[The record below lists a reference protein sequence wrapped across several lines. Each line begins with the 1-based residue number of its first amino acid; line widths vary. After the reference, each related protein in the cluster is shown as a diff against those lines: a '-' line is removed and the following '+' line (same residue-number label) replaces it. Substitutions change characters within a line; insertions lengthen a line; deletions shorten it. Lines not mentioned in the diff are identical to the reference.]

1 MSLKKITSLSMLLS
15 MIAMTYTGIILFI
28 SPHGRIANWANW
40 KILGLSKEQ
49 YASIH
54 STFMLI
60 FILAAILHVYYNW
73 KPITSYL
80 KNKSKELVFF
90 TKEMLVASFLFILF
104 LVGTIYEISP
114 FSNFINFGDEFKSSW
129 EKDYGTAPYSQAELS
144 SIKSF
149 SKKLSYNLEKVKEV
163 LNTNN
168 IVFKVD
174 QSLSFVAKSNEVSP
188 NFVYNLLK
196 LKLEKEGSKSVVL
209 TGLGRKTIE
218 EVALTLKLSNDE
230 FINRLKEIG
239 LNVKLND
246 KFKKVCEDNDLSPR
260 EVLKQLGFK
269 N

>member
-129 EKDYGTAPYSQAELS
+129 EKDYGTAPYSKAELS

-149 SKKLSYNLEKVKEV
+149 SKKLSYDLEKVRGTKY
-163 LNTNN
+163 
-168 IVFKVD
+168 K
-174 QSLSFVAKSNEVSP
+174 
-188 NFVYNLLK
+188 
-196 LKLEKEGSKSVVL
+196 
-209 TGLGRKTIE
+209 
-218 EVALTLKLSNDE
+218 
-230 FINRLKEIG
+230 
-239 LNVKLND
+239 
-246 KFKKVCEDNDLSPR
+246 
-260 EVLKQLGFK
+260 
-269 N
+269 